1 MSARARLGRGA
12 QGGALSAL
20 ALAALALLACASG
33 DAPHDAASCKASK
46 QCREVGK
53 CTWEFTRSGC
63 VVGSNADC
71 EGAAVCS
78 KDGRCKKVGDTCDR

>member
-1 MSARARLGRGA
+1 MSYRAWPGS
-12 QGGALSAL
+12 GGAGGVAL
-20 ALAALALLACASG
+20 FAFALAALACAG
-33 DAPHDAASCKASK
+33 DAAPHDAATCKASK

-53 CTWEFTRSGC
+53 CTWDFTRNGC

-71 EGAAVCS
+71 EGAAVCT